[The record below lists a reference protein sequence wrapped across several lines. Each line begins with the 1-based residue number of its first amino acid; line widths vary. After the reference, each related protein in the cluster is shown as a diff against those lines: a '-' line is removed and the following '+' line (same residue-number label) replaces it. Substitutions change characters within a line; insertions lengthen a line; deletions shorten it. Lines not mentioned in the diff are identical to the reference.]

1 MTATTKRNITVV
13 KKEIYFKGGIMT
25 IYKIHID
32 NRPFK
37 EVVIDNRSDDIFK
50 DIVRENWKD
59 LEDYNYT
66 ITVIENNKTVEE
78 ITL

>member
-1 MTATTKRNITVV
+1 
-13 KKEIYFKGGIMT
+13 MT
-25 IYKIHID
+25 IYKIYID

-50 DIVRENWKD
+50 NIVKENWKD
-59 LEDYNYT
+59 LEDYNYS
-66 ITVIENNKTVEE
+66 ITVIEKNRTEE

>member
-1 MTATTKRNITVV
+1 
-13 KKEIYFKGGIMT
+13 MT
-25 IYKIHID
+25 IYKIDID

>member
-1 MTATTKRNITVV
+1 MTV
-13 KKEIYFKGGIMT
+13 
-25 IYKIHID
+25 YKIYID
-32 NRPFK
+32 DRPFR
-37 EVVIDNRSDDIFK
+37 EVVIDKRSDDIFK

-66 ITVIENNKTVEE
+66 ITVIENNKSEE